1 MADPAPFAEEI
12 PRTEENPRPATG
24 RWLTAALWAIG
35 IGLQFA
41 VPLLRGKVSLSDDL
55 YVTSFLAPWWVFV
68 QVALLAG
75 FLALAGRFVRAWS
88 GRSRLLLALA
98 AAAVFALLEPS
109 LLTTLID
116 RSVPLAND
124 PVRAALMWSTPL
136 AFYLVPAGLVIYSWL
151 QRDPRFTLPRAL
163 GSGLVFIG
171 IASFPYTVW
180 LGRLWYLY
188 IRTSGGG
195 SV

>member
-1 MADPAPFAEEI
+1 MTGPATPAREK
-12 PRTEENPRPATG
+12 PAVATG
-24 RWLTAALWAIG
+24 RGLTLGLWALG

-41 VPLLRGKVSLSDDL
+41 VPLLRDRVSLSDDL
-55 YVTSFLAPWWVFV
+55 FVTSFLAPWWVFA

-75 FLALAGRFVRAWS
+75 
-88 GRSRLLLALA
+88 LLALMRRPLRTWSGSA
-98 AAAVFALLEPS
+98 RLAVGIASALVFALLEPS
-109 LLTTLID
+109 LLSTLID
-116 RSVPLAND
+116 PSVPLAQD

-136 AFYLVPAGLVIYSWL
+136 AFYLVPTALVLWAWL
-151 QRDPRFTLPRAL
+151 WQNARFNIARAL
-163 GSGLVFIG
+163 GAGLVFIG
-171 IASFPYTVW
+171 TASFPYVLW

>member
-1 MADPAPFAEEI
+1 MTALTAPAEEK
-12 PRTEENPRPATG
+12 PAAGTG
-24 RWLTAALWAIG
+24 RALTLGLWALG

-41 VPLLRGKVSLSDDL
+41 VPLLRDRVSLSDDL
-55 YVTSFLAPWWVFV
+55 LVTSFLAPWWVFT
-68 QVALLAG
+68 QVLLLAG
-75 FLALAGRFVRAWS
+75 FLVLVRRFMRAWRGS
-88 GRSRLLLALA
+88 ARLAVGIASAL
-98 AAAVFALLEPS
+98 VFALLEPS

-116 RSVPLAND
+116 PSVPLAQD

-136 AFYLVPAGLVIYSWL
+136 AFYLVPTALVLWAWL
-151 QRDPRFTLPRAL
+151 WQNARFTMPRAL
-163 GSGLVFIG
+163 GAALAFIG
-171 IASFPYTVW
+171 VASFPYVLW